1 MAQVLLINP
10 AARPS
15 KTRQRKEKPIMAK
28 KQRSA
33 AQKAATR
40 RLVALNKSR
49 GSKGKRVSRAK
60 PAAKRRRS
68 ASKGGYAI
76 ATVAPKRR
84 KARRSHP
91 ITPARVASDAGRKLR
106 YRRRNPIGGGF
117 IGDTVIPAAIG
128 GGGAI
133 AVDVLLGV
141 LPLPASMKTG
151 AMAPLVKVAA
161 AVGLGYAAKMVVS
174 RKTAEQ
180 LAAGAITV
188 TLYNVAKGL
197 LVKAGKGKIPGLS
210 EYVGA
215 YPDAL
220 FYDAASGGVV
230 NGMGEFVSGPDE
242 SGAMDG
248 DDGMDG
254 DDDDGMG
261 YPNAGMVV
269 GELMPDGSVGDY
281 DADGVYR

>member
-10 AARPS
+10 AERPS
-15 KTRQRKEKPIMAK
+15 KVKAKRKEKRIMAK
-28 KQRSA
+28 RKRTP
-33 AQKAATR
+33 AQIAATR
-40 RLVALNKSR
+40 KLVAMNKSR

-60 PAAKRRRS
+60 PASKRRRS

-84 KARRSHP
+84 KARRPFTS
-91 ITPARVASDAGRKLR
+91 AAVASDAGRKLR

-117 IGDTVIPAAIG
+117 IGDTLIPAAVG
-128 GGGAI
+128 GGGAL
-133 AVDVLLGV
+133 AVDVLLGL
-141 LPLPASMKTG
+141 LPLPVAMKTG
-151 AMAPLVKVAA
+151 PMAPIVKVAA
-161 AVGLGYAAKMVVS
+161 AVGLGFAAKTVVS
-174 RKTAEQ
+174 RKMAEQ

-188 TLYNVAKGL
+188 TLYNVAKAA

-220 FYDAASGGVV
+220 FYDGASGGVV

-242 SGAMDG
+242 APEMGEFVDG
-248 DDGMDG
+248 
-254 DDDDGMG
+254 DDDGMG
-261 YPNAGMVV
+261 YMNAGQVV
-269 GELMPDGSVGDY
+269 GELMPDGSVADY

>member
-28 KQRSA
+28 KQRTA

-40 RLVALNKSR
+40 KLVALNKSR
-49 GSKGKRVSRAK
+49 SGGSKGKRVSRAK
-60 PAAKRRRS
+60 PASKRQKTAKT
-68 ASKGGYAI
+68 YAI
-76 ATVAPKRR
+76 STVAAPKRR

-91 ITPARVASDAGRKLR
+91 ITSARTASDAGRKLR
-106 YRRRNPIGGGF
+106 YRRANPIGF
-117 IGDTVIPAAIG
+117 VGDTVIPAAVG
-128 GGGAI
+128 GGGALM
-133 AVDVLLGV
+133 VDVLLGV
-141 LPLPASMKTG
+141 LPLPATLKTG

-242 SGAMDG
+242 SDAMAG
-248 DDGMDG
+248 DEGMDG
-254 DDDDGMG
+254 DDDGMG

-269 GELMPDGSVGDY
+269 GELMPDGSVADY
-281 DADGVYR
+281 DEEGVYR